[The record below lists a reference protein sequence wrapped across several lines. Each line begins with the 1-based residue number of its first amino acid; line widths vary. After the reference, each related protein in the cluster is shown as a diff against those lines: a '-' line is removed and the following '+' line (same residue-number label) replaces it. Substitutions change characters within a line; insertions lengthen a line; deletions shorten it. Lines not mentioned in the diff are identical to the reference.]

1 MQRLALSILIIALTT
16 GCAVGPDY
24 KRPVTETPPAWRVE
38 YSYAAE
44 VANTRWWQ
52 QFDDPALN
60 QLIEIALRENK
71 DLAIAAAR
79 VDRFLG
85 VLTTTRGQFFPQ
97 VGYGFDASSNRASEK
112 GVSPLPSGSDP
123 YYNLYQGGLTA
134 GWEID
139 LFGRV
144 RRQSEAAQARVL
156 ASEHARRGVILSVVT
171 TVATSYIGLRA
182 LDRQL
187 EIARATVK
195 NYADT
200 LALFELRYKG
210 GVVSQVELS
219 QAQSQYQQ
227 ALAAVPSLERQ
238 VAVQENLISI
248 LIGRNPGSIPR
259 GKTIAQLVLPA
270 VPGDL
275 PASLLER
282 RPDILQ
288 AEQNLIAANASIGA
302 AKALYFPSFS
312 ITGLAGSVSTAL
324 SDFGTAPAA
333 TGTIAATLA
342 GPIFTF
348 GTISGQVTSAE
359 AGQREALV
367 FYQQV
372 IQNALRETN
381 DALIGSQKKAEESAA
396 LDKRVEALR
405 EYARLSR
412 LRFDNGTASYLEV
425 LYAENELFGAE
436 LTAVRAQAERY
447 AELIN
452 VYKAFGGGWV
462 EAADPLAAPAGN
474 LTGPAAD
481 DRAAATQGNAGSAGA
496 P

>member
-1 MQRLALSILIIALTT
+1 MKRIVLSVLVAGLTA

-24 KRPVTETPPAWRVE
+24 RRPEVETPELWRVE
-38 YSYAAE
+38 YEFAAD

-60 QLIEIALRENK
+60 DLIDIALRENK
-71 DLAIAAAR
+71 DLLSAAAR
-79 VDRFLG
+79 VDQFLG
-85 VLTTTRGQFFPQ
+85 ALTATRGQFFPQ
-97 VGYGFDASSNRASEK
+97 IGYSADASRNRASEV
-112 GVSPLPSGSDP
+112 GTVPLPAGTDP

-134 GWEID
+134 AWEID

-156 ASEHARRGVILSVVT
+156 ASEQARRGVILSVVT
-171 TVATSYIGLRA
+171 TVATSYINLRA

-187 EIARATVK
+187 EIARATAK

-200 LALFELRYKG
+200 LALFELRYEG
-210 GVVSQVELS
+210 GVVSLVELS
-219 QAQSQYQQ
+219 QIRSQYYQ
-227 ALAAVPSLERQ
+227 ALAAVPSLERL
-238 VAVQENLISI
+238 VAAQENLISI

-259 GKTIAQLVLPA
+259 GKTINELVLPT
-270 VPGDL
+270 VPGGL

-282 RPDILQ
+282 RPDIQQ
-288 AEQNLIAANASIGA
+288 AEQNLIAANANIGA
-302 AKALYFPSFS
+302 AKALYFPNLS
-312 ITGLAGSVSTAL
+312 ITGIGGSLSTTTGAL
-324 SDFGTAPAA
+324 GTAAA
-333 TGTIAATLA
+333 ASGTIAATLT

-348 GTISGQVTSAE
+348 GTISGQVATAE
-359 AGQREALV
+359 AGQREALI

-381 DALIGSQKKAEESAA
+381 DALIGAQKKAEESEA

-405 EYARLSR
+405 EYAQLSR
-412 LRFDNGTASYLEV
+412 LRFDNGVASYLEV
-425 LYAENELFGAE
+425 LIAENDLFSSE
-436 LTAVRAQAERY
+436 LTAVRSRADRY

-452 VYKAFGGGWV
+452 VYKAFGGGWLDL
-462 EAADPLAAPAGN
+462 ADPLAAPAP
-474 LTGPAAD
+474 TRASPPASAAAD
-481 DRAAATQGNAGSAGA
+481 SGARAESRT